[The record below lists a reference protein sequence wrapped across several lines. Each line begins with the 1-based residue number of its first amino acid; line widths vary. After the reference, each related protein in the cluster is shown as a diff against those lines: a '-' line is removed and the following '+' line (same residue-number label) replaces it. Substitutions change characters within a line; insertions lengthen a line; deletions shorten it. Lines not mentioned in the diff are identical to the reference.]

1 MADITLTLNDE
12 EQKALAGVIDM
23 ALRHSGIGAADV
35 AAHFI
40 GKLRVAAARA
50 EQQRELEKAAPVPAP
65 APAAQD
71 IAPARDA

>member
-40 GKLRVAAARA
+40 GKLRVAANGT
-50 EQQRELEKAAPVPAP
+50 QTAPGAP
-65 APAAQD
+65 SAGN
-71 IAPARDA
+71 